1 MDSSPRPKP
10 RPEVVIPYEDLEK
23 IERVVWA
30 EANTEGIGGRD
41 GIRSVILNR
50 LRSSRFG
57 NTVDDVLNDDLEPIK
72 KYNSI
77 NNIPIPKDDLLRG
90 MNELVDYIQLGKDAT
105 KGRTFFQN
113 EKITEKR
120 GTKFSGSDP
129 LKIGRHTFYRSY
141 EGQEPVT
148 DTTFSHNIRV
158 DYGEP
163 YEMAQM
169 ARGGTFSRI
178 KEEEQE
184 ERQSAAQGSVED
196 KRVKAEERDLD
207 AAKVT
212 ATRRDLYEETDE
224 IISTPQMVAE
234 VKNKKDDKLPEMQ
247 GQAEADTSK
256 LPDREEVAGNGI
268 NLMSMYHGG
277 MATNGMMSPEG
288 IVGYDSV
295 SGNPIP
301 IGSTASNV
309 RDDIPAALSEGEYV
323 LSADVVKWHGLRHI
337 MDMIGEA
344 KTGLMAMA
352 SVGQMRGVGNE
363 KFVGTA
369 NDMDSEPCACGDE
382 GCDTCY
388 GMDASNARGSEET
401 DGGDVS
407 VEYATVEVVEEDYP
421 MKEDSEGVKAFPKE
435 SGQYTVGD
443 EQVLMI
449 FETPVSPYKA

>member
-1 MDSSPRPKP
+1 MDSSPRPKL
-10 RPEVVIPYEDLEK
+10 RPELKIPYDDLEK

-30 EANTEGIGGRD
+30 EANTEGVLGRD
-41 GIRSVILNR
+41 AIRSVILNR
-50 LRSSRFG
+50 LASTRFG
-57 NTVDDVLNDDLEPIK
+57 NTVDDVLNNEFEPIK
-72 KYNSI
+72 KYN
-77 NNIPIPKDDLLRG
+77 NVNKIPVPKDDLLRG
-90 MNELVDYIQLGKDAT
+90 MNELVDYIQLGEDAT

-113 EKITEKR
+113 EEITEKR

-129 LKIGRHTFYRSY
+129 LKIGRHTFYRGY

-184 ERQSAAQGSVED
+184 ERQSAAQSSVED
-196 KRVKAEERDLD
+196 KRVKAEERSLD

-224 IISTPQMVAE
+224 IISTPQMLSD

-268 NLMSMYHGG
+268 NLMSLSHGG
-277 MATNGMMSPEG
+277 MATAGMMSPEG
-288 IVGYDSV
+288 IVGYDPV

-352 SVGQMRGVGNE
+352 SVGQMRGLEDE
-363 KFVGTA
+363 KFVGT
-369 NDMDSEPCACGDE
+369 NGMDGELCPCGKED
-382 GCDTCY
+382 CDNCY
-388 GMDASNARGSEET
+388 GMDGDNVKGAKGTSG
-401 DGGDVS
+401 DDVS
-407 VEYATVEVVEEDYP
+407 VEYATVEVVTEDYP